1 MLGLVGCA
9 SVEVQRGKNV
19 ASAGV
24 QYTKATSE
32 LIDVATD
39 AMIDADS
46 KALVYTKLPAE
57 ALSRPEYT
65 PEKLREHLEKSNK
78 GLSQNTKLFLSLRSS
93 LSTVEGYFTALQTL
107 VDNPQSE
114 VTASAV
120 STLADR
126 VSVLSKALKVGESP
140 DKPVLNDTQKTALSG
155 LAKLVADQIHGATVG
170 AALRRD
176 ASVIGEALLL
186 QERTLDLTGRIIS
199 NALTEQN
206 NRFFVDKV
214 QRRYE
219 KQDIDSAWV
228 IDRNKYIKAEAIGEI
243 SEELQTARA
252 ASKQMNKTWEK
263 ILSGIY
269 DTGEMRQQIE
279 EVEALVA
286 SMVALKQ
293 AEKPMVSTQ

>member
-1 MLGLVGCA
+1 
-9 SVEVQRGKNV
+9 
-19 ASAGV
+19 
-24 QYTKATSE
+24 
-32 LIDVATD
+32 
-39 AMIDADS
+39 MIDADS

-78 GLSQNTKLFLSLRSS
+78 GLSQNTKLFLSLRAS

-126 VSVLSKALKVGESP
+126 VSALSKALKDGDSP
-140 DKPVLNDTQKTALSG
+140 NKPVLNDTQKTALSG

-176 ASVIGEALLL
+176 ASIIGEALLL
-186 QERTLDLTGRIIS
+186 QERTLDFTGRIIS
-199 NALTEQN
+199 NALAEQN

-243 SEELQTARA
+243 SEELQAARA

-286 SMVALKQ
+286 AMVALKQ
-293 AEKPMVSTQ
+293 AEKPTVSTQ